1 MTVTPDHSA
10 RTAGRLTGRLALVL
24 GAGSGVGRAVVEA
37 FVAEGARVVA
47 FDLARE
53 KCTGLAA
60 DFPSIRVV
68 EGNACN
74 RADIEK
80 AVATCTGMSSGLD
93 VLVNCV
99 GLFDFYRKLGEIEP
113 ERLEGGFDEIFHVN
127 VMSGLIATRACLPM
141 LRVAKG
147 SVIFTSSSS
156 GFYPG
161 RGGILYVSSKF
172 AIRGCVL
179 ALAYELAPDVRVNG
193 VAPGGVLGT
202 DLRGSPA
209 LGLETMRMRAD
220 KERVDDLK
228 DLTPLK
234 IAMTPTEI
242 ANSYVF
248 LASDAAVGMTG
259 EFLHPN
265 GGLGIRG

>member
-1 MTVTPDHSA
+1 VTGPTDHSA
-10 RTAGRLTGRLALVL
+10 RAPGRLTGRLALVL
-24 GAGSGVGRAVVEA
+24 GAGSGIGRAVVEA
-37 FVAEGARVVA
+37 FVSEGARVVA
-47 FDLARE
+47 FELSHD
-53 KCTGLAA
+53 KCVGLAG

-68 EGNACN
+68 EGNACT
-74 RADIEK
+74 RADIDR
-80 AVATCTGMSSGLD
+80 AVATCAEMSPGLD

-113 ERLEGGFDEIFHVN
+113 ERLAGGFDEIFHVN
-127 VMSGLIATRACLPM
+127 VMSGLIAARACLPM
-141 LRVAKG
+141 LRAAKG
-147 SVIFTSSSS
+147 TIIFTSSSS

-172 AIRGCVL
+172 AIRGCVA

-202 DLRGSPA
+202 DLRGSLA

-220 KERVDDLK
+220 KERVDDLEN
-228 DLTPLK
+228 LTPLK
-234 IAMTPTEI
+234 IAMTPAEI

-248 LASDAAVGMTG
+248 LASDAAIGMTG